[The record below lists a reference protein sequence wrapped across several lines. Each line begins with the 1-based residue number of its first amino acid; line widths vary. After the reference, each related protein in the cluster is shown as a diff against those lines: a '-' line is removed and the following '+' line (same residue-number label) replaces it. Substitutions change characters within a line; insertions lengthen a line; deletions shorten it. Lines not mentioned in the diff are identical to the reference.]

1 MQVDET
7 LVHTNNDDA
16 DRKAL
21 EAFVVDN
28 HELERLED
36 LLIQFNI
43 FEAIGAVWQELR
55 HSDFLTFLRL
65 WWPFRQR
72 SSVHKESIK
81 LGEIAI
87 LLF

>member
-7 LVHTNNDDA
+7 LVHTNNDDP

-43 FEAIGAVWQELR
+43 FEAIGAVQR
-55 HSDFLTFLRL
+55 HSTCGKLSPQRCSEVLTHLAGSTHF
-65 WWPFRQR
+65 Q
-72 SSVHKESIK
+72 
-81 LGEIAI
+81 
-87 LLF
+87 

>member
-7 LVHTNNDDA
+7 LVHTKNDDA

-28 HELERLED
+28 QELERLED

-55 HSDFLTFLRL
+55 HSARVCQRCGSIWAWARDR
-65 WWPFRQR
+65 R
-72 SSVHKESIK
+72 SSPRSC
-81 LGEIAI
+81 GARAGS
-87 LLF
+87 